1 MNSRLYLAHAMHA
14 RYTPVEHRFRYP
26 VFTFAFD
33 LDELLELDRTVR
45 GFGYNRRALLSLHD
59 RDYLR
64 GAGTIRER
72 LMRLL
77 QEAGCADGIERVEL
91 LTMPRMFGHV
101 FNPVSFYYAYR
112 ADGSVRCVV
121 AEVNNT
127 FGERHIYLLRDPEG
141 RPTVFPMKFRHEKQF
156 HVSPFNDRRGHY
168 DFTLSELGPEMR
180 ATIDL
185 IRDGGKVLTAVLW
198 GRAVPLSSRSL
209 LTHVGRHPF
218 RIIANLP
225 RIVWQA
231 ALLKFRRKLPIY
243 SKPNPSHPL
252 TIAIP
257 PPTALQR
264 GYMRAV
270 RSLLGGL
277 KKGRLIVQ
285 LPDGAEWV
293 FGDPLATAQTLRVWN
308 YRVFTRLALGGDV
321 GFGESYVDGEWTTDD
336 LTALITLFIQNLD
349 QLDAAAVNP
358 GVLHRLI
365 NRLLQMYRRNTVTGS
380 RRNIRAHYDL
390 GNDFYKLWLDPE
402 TLLYS
407 CAVFERPDQTLADAQ
422 RVKCRRIID
431 LAGIGPGDHVLEIGC
446 GWGGFAIEAVRQTG
460 CRVTGI
466 TISDAQLQLGRERV
480 AAAGLS
486 DRIELK
492 KMDYRDLTG
501 QYDRIVSIEML
512 EAVGHDY
519 FGLYFQKCA
528 EVLKPGGRL
537 VVQVITIPDA
547 RYEAYRNS
555 PDWIQ
560 KHIFPGGHLPS
571 RAILDAALAGVVPL
585 RIARAKSIGPQYAPT
600 LRIWRERFN
609 ARADEV
615 RRLGFDDVFQRKWNY
630 YLAYCEAG
638 FAAGYIDDW
647 QLVWDRL

>member
-1 MNSRLYLAHAMHA
+1 MNSRLYIAHAMHA
-14 RYTPVEHRFRYP
+14 RYTPVAHRFCYP

-33 LDELLELDRTVR
+33 LDELPMLDREVC
-45 GFGYNRRALLSLHD
+45 GFGYNRSALMSLHD

-64 GAGTIRER
+64 GDGTIRER

-77 QEAGCADGIERVEL
+77 QEMGCDDDVVRTEL
-91 LTMPRMFGHV
+91 LTLPRLFGHV
-101 FNPVSFYYAYR
+101 FNPVSFYYCYR

-127 FGERHIYLLRDPEG
+127 FGERHFYVLPDPEG
-141 RPTVFPMKFRHEKQF
+141 RPTQFPMRFRHEKQF
-156 HVSPFNDRRGHY
+156 HVSPFNDRRGQY
-168 DFTLSELGPEMR
+168 EFCLSALGPDLR
-180 ATIDL
+180 VTIDL
-185 IRDGGKVLTAVLW
+185 VRDGGKVLTAMLW
-198 GRAVPLSSRSL
+198 GRAVPLDTRTL
-209 LTHVGRHPF
+209 WGQVLRHPL
-218 RIIANLP
+218 RIVSNLP
-225 RIVWQA
+225 RILWQA
-231 ALLKFRRKLPIY
+231 GLLYFRRKLPLHP
-243 SKPNPSHPL
+243 KPPPAHPL
-252 TIAIP
+252 TLVLT
-257 PPTALQR
+257 PPTVFQR
-264 GYMRAV
+264 GCMRGV
-270 RSLLGGL
+270 RRLLGGI
-277 KKGRLIVQ
+277 KQGRLIVK
-285 LPDGAEWV
+285 LPDGTEWT

-321 GFGESYVDGEWTTDD
+321 GFGESHVDGEWTTDD
-336 LTALITLFIQNLD
+336 LTALIALFIQNLD

-365 NRLLQMYRRNTVTGS
+365 NRLLQMGRRNTVTGS

-390 GNDFYKLWLDPE
+390 GNDFYRLWLDPE
-402 TLLYS
+402 TLMYS
-407 CAVFERPDQTLADAQ
+407 CAVFERPDQTLAEAQ
-422 RVKCRRIID
+422 RAKIQRVID
-431 LAGIGPGDHVLEIGC
+431 LAGIGPDHHLLEIGC
-446 GWGGFAIEAVRQTG
+446 GWGGFAMEAVRRTG

-466 TISDAQLQLGRERV
+466 TISDAQLQLARERV

-492 KMDYRDLTG
+492 KMDYRELTG
-501 QYDRIVSIEML
+501 AYDRIVSIEML
-512 EAVGHDY
+512 EAVGHEY

-537 VVQVITIPDA
+537 VVQVITIPDP
-547 RYEAYRNS
+547 RYEAYQKS

-571 RAILDAALAGVVPL
+571 RAILDAALAGVAQL
-585 RIARAKSIGPQYAPT
+585 RLARAENIGRHYAPT
-600 LRIWRERFN
+600 LRAWRERFN

-615 RRLGFDDVFQRKWNY
+615 RCLGFDDAFQRKWNY

-638 FAAGYIDDW
+638 FASGYIDDW